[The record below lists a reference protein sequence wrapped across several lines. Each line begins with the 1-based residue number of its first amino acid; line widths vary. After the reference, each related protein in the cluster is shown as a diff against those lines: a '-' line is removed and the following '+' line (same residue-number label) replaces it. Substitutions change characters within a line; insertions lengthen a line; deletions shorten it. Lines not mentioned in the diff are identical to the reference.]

1 VFDEV
6 AFWRDESSATPDT
19 EMYRAVLPSLATTKG
34 VLIGISTPY
43 RKLGLLH
50 EKHRDH
56 FSRNDDDVLVCA
68 GASRLFNPSLSDV
81 TIAAQR
87 QADPV
92 GAVAEW
98 DAEFRND
105 ISSFLDDASIDTA
118 IDYSRPAELQPRE
131 NTLYHSFVDMSGG
144 GSGAGADAS
153 TLVVGHLDGER
164 FIADVVRGRHGD
176 PHAAALDY
184 SQCAKQ
190 YHCRVI
196 WGDAYSKEWCAGFYR
211 SAGGLD
217 YRQSPLTRSQLY
229 LEGQVHFT
237 RGLVSIPANPTLLR
251 ELRLLERRVARSGK
265 DSVDHGIG
273 GHDDYSNSLFGCLY
287 VAMKATKQRAPKI
300 VSPAIFSKQM
310 GWIGTGAANTAGKST
325 TQAYY
330 DWVNGGGSYWPGSG
344 PREW

>member
-1 VFDEV
+1 
-6 AFWRDESSATPDT
+6 
-19 EMYRAVLPSLATTKG
+19 LATTDG
-34 VLIGISTPY
+34 LLIGISTPY

-50 EKHRDH
+50 QKHRDH
-56 FSRNDDDVLVCA
+56 FAQNDNDILVVQ
-68 GASRLFNPSLSDV
+68 GSSKIFNATLSDAA
-81 TIAAQR
+81 IAAQR
-87 QADPV
+87 EADPT

-105 ISSFLDDASIDTA
+105 ISSFLDDASIDAA
-118 IDYSRPAELQPRE
+118 IDYSRPVELPPRE

-144 GSGAGADAS
+144 GSSAGADAS

-237 RGLVSIPANPTLLR
+237 RGLISIPANPTLLR

-265 DSVDHGIG
+265 DSVDHGVG
-273 GHDDYSNSLFGCLY
+273 GHDDTSNSLFGCLY
-287 VAMKATKQRAPKI
+287 VAMKATKRRAPKP
-300 VSPAIFSKQM
+300 VMPAIYSRNR
-310 GWIGTGAANTAGKST
+310 GWWADPIAGSDTRTT
-325 TQAYY
+325 TQKFYEYY
-330 DWVNGGGSYWPGSG
+330 SNGGGSYWPGSG